1 MHVLGRTFAIGAIL
15 LATAGPALG
24 EPVTVTFVETGDI
37 SEMAGVGDRG
47 GFARLATIINAERAA
62 GHAYLVHTGNTFSPS
77 LLAGFDGGAH
87 VVDLLNQ
94 LRVDVFVPGNHEFDF
109 GPDDFRARLAEIA
122 FPVVSS
128 NIFAA
133 GGAQPENTVPEHW
146 IEVEGIRIAFYG
158 VTTEETPVISSP
170 GRDYR
175 FEGALQTGIAKAA
188 QLRAAGAD
196 IVVAL
201 AHTPMAVD
209 LALFRAGAAD
219 LILSGHDEHLLTWF
233 NGRVALAESG
243 AQGEWVVVTR
253 LTIDKTVAADGT
265 TSVTWYPAFEIID
278 TATVAP
284 DTAIAA
290 AVAAYSDRL
299 DAELNVPVGTAGTTI
314 DSRRAAVL
322 GGESTMGNLIADAMR
337 AAVGADVAIVNGGA
351 IRGDRLYPA
360 GTVLTRRDVLTE
372 LPFDNRTLKLE
383 VTGAQLLAALENA
396 FSILKQDAGRFPQ
409 VSGMVVEVNSF
420 APAGSRIVSIRVGNQ
435 PLDQRRT
442 YTLAVNDFL
451 AAGGDGYTVLAATP
465 RQIDLSSAQLTT
477 GQVIDFI
484 AAAGTVSPSVEGRI
498 VMY

>member
-1 MHVLGRTFAIGAIL
+1 MLWATTGGT
-15 LATAGPALG
+15 LA

-37 SEMAGVGDRG
+37 SEMAGIGDRG

-62 GHAYLVHTGNTFSPS
+62 GHAFLIHTGNTFSPS

-87 VVDLLNQ
+87 IVDLLNQ

-109 GPDDFRARLAEIA
+109 GPEDFRARLAEIT
-122 FPVVSS
+122 FPVVST
-128 NIFAA
+128 NIFDAD
-133 GGAQPENTVPEHW
+133 GARPLHTVPEHW
-146 IEVEGIRIAFYG
+146 LEVEGIRIAFYG
-158 VTTEETPVISSP
+158 LTTEETPVISSP
-170 GRDYR
+170 GPLYR
-175 FEGALQTGIAKAA
+175 FDGTLQTGIAKAA
-188 QLRAAGAD
+188 ELRAAGAD

-233 NGRVALAESG
+233 DGRVALAESG
-243 AQGEWVVVTR
+243 AQGEWAVVTR
-253 LTIDKTVAADGT
+253 LTIDKTTAADGT

-278 TATVAP
+278 TATIAP
-284 DTAIAA
+284 DPIIAA
-290 AVAAYSDRL
+290 AVAAYSSRL
-299 DAELNVPVGTAGTTI
+299 DAELNVPIGTAGTPI

-322 GGESTMGNLIADAMR
+322 GGEATMGNLIADAMR

-351 IRGDRLYPA
+351 IRGDVLYPA

-396 FSILKQDAGRFPQ
+396 FSQLKQGAGRFPQ

-442 YTLAVNDFL
+442 YTLAVNDFM
-451 AAGGDGYTVLAATP
+451 AAGGDGYSVLTGTA
-465 RQIDLSSAQLTT
+465 RQIDLNSAQLTT

-484 AAAGTVSPSVEGRI
+484 AAAGTVSPAVEGRI
-498 VMY
+498 VIY